1 MARNVLEGTP
11 TQPVPMSRSIWV
23 NIDLS
28 IQRVIIVF
36 LMNVKNSLRLTRDG
50 DRNDE
55 YFTEL
60 ESSRRAEYEVF
71 RVSASA

>member
-60 ESSRRAEYEVF
+60 ESSGRAEYEVF